1 MSRIKLT
8 SSGSSWRRTAVR
20 LAFNES
26 VPSKPR
32 RKPEAVKGIR
42 RTQLPGHG
50 LGAIAPCRVAAVLV
64 LALSRHFPGQ
74 AREGKVDDHAHGPAE
89 NRRQAMEVPLF
100 CDGTLRSF
108 RASELANESSLETG
122 ATPGE
127 ARRSGPAISAA
138 GRWEHVYA
146 RMRVSTFCAEAYC
159 ESSVDMRWVQ
169 RSRPSAPPNETMT
182 ARIPSVFEVTMV
194 RSESL
199 VALP

>member
-108 RASELANESSLETG
+108 RASELANESSLETAPRLENQG
-122 ATPGE
+122 GV
-127 ARRSGPAISAA
+127 ARRYQPPEDG
-138 GRWEHVYA
+138 
-146 RMRVSTFCAEAYC
+146 STFTRECEFRPFARRHTVRAASTCAG
-159 ESSVDMRWVQ
+159 SNGPDPRL
-169 RSRPSAPPNETMT
+169 RRT
-182 ARIPSVFEVTMV
+182 R
-194 RSESL
+194 R
-199 VALP
+199 